1 MSRILVTARSLQ
13 AHRDADYIE
22 FVQTA
27 GHEVVFADVSDSY
40 LDEAGLRVQLTG
52 IAGVMASS
60 EPYTDAIFDEFPE
73 LRVVARLGVGY
84 DAVDLEAAAE
94 HGVPVMIAAGSN
106 DTTVA
111 ESAVGLMLTLAR
123 DLRGHFQRTAAG
135 DWTRPSMTELRDK
148 TIGIIG
154 LGRIGRSL
162 VERLAGF
169 QVRFVVTEPFPDPA
183 FVTLHDIE
191 LTEADNVFREA
202 DFLTLHAPLGAE
214 TRAVVDARR
223 LGLMKPNAYVINT
236 ARGGLVDEDAL
247 FDALQAGRIAGA
259 ALDVR
264 TEEPPRDPR
273 LAQLPNVLLTPHMAG
288 VSRESLVR
296 MSNVSAK
303 NVVDVFNGSWDRN
316 MVVNGVFS
324 E

>member
-13 AHRDADYIE
+13 AHRDAE
-22 FVQTA
+22 FIASVQAA
-27 GHEVVFADVSDSY
+27 GHEVVFADVPDSY
-40 LDEAGLRVQLTG
+40 LDEAGLRAQLAG
-52 IAGVMASS
+52 ISGAMASS
-60 EPYTDAIFDEFPE
+60 EPYTRAIFDEFPD

-94 HGVPVMIAAGSN
+94 HEVPVMIAAGSN

-111 ESAVGLMLTLAR
+111 ESAVGLMLSLAR
-123 DLRGHFQRTAAG
+123 DLRGYFERTATG
-135 DWTRPSMTELRDK
+135 DWTRPSTTELRDK

-154 LGRIGRSL
+154 LGRIGRSV

-169 QVRFVVTEPFPDPA
+169 QVRFVVLEPFPDPA
-183 FVTLHDIE
+183 FVALHDIE
-191 LTEADNVFREA
+191 LTDADTVLGEA

-214 TRAVVDARR
+214 TRAIVDARR
-223 LGLMKPNAYVINT
+223 LALMKPSAYVINT

-247 FDALQAGRIAGA
+247 YDALQAGTIAGA

-273 LAQLPNVLLTPHMAG
+273 LAQLPNVFLTPHMAG
-288 VSRESLVR
+288 VSRESLIR
-296 MSNVSAK
+296 MANISAK
-303 NVVDVFNGSWDRN
+303 NVVDVFNGSWDRE